1 MIPPPPS
8 RIFVVGF
15 AALIALAA
23 LFPPPAVAA
32 PGLGPVVTTKDGGQ
46 IFGFDIDAHG
56 NDGVLSS
63 AQDLP
68 NGDVLSSVETFN
80 QTTGKIVKKVLV
92 RRNQTD
98 FVTVGIF
105 ANDVGLVNHEL
116 EHGEREY
123 GVMNP
128 VTGNAFTRKWTPP
141 VNPIEVLER
150 ADNQDTTTSVLY
162 AIELFN
168 QDVPDLFV
176 SDIANNTFS
185 RVVHLDPNLFG
196 LNDGPQIAQ
205 DTVKNKAVIALS
217 PDGGAVGGH
226 QPVIALVNLANGNI
240 RTFNGVFIPP
250 FHSGFVNGI
259 AVDSTTGTACTTT
272 ELDADVEFY
281 DLARET
287 GFFVS
292 LPGASGDQEL
302 SGAAVASDPIHHLFL
317 VAQPVSSVSSGSSI
331 HVYRENGNLLESIN
345 GFNFSNASSVIPVRI
360 ALNPSKR
367 IGFVNGPNIDQLQ
380 AFSY

>member
-1 MIPPPPS
+1 MVLTRS
-8 RIFVVGF
+8 RRIFGVGF
-15 AALIALAA
+15 AALITLAA
-23 LFPPPAVAA
+23 VFPRPTVAA

-46 IFGFDIDAHG
+46 IFGFDIDAQG

-63 AQDLP
+63 SQDLP
-68 NGDVLSSVETFN
+68 NGEVLSSVETFD
-80 QTTGKIVKKVLV
+80 QTSGKIVKKVLV

-116 EHGEREY
+116 ENGVREY
-123 GVMNP
+123 GVMDP
-128 VTGNAFTRKWTPP
+128 VNGNVFTRKWTPP

-176 SDIANNTFS
+176 SDIAHNTFS
-185 RVVHLDPNLFG
+185 RVVHLDPNVFG
-196 LNDGPQIAQ
+196 LNDGPQLAQ

-226 QPVIALVNLANGNI
+226 QPEIALVNIANGNI
-240 RTFNGVFIPP
+240 RVFNGVFIPP
-250 FHSGFVNGI
+250 FHSGFVNGL

-281 DLARET
+281 DLAHET
-287 GFFVS
+287 GFFDS
-292 LPGASGDQEL
+292 LPGASGNQEL
-302 SGAAVASDPIHHLFL
+302 SGTAVASDPIHHLFL
-317 VAQPVSSVSSGSSI
+317 VAQPVSSVSGGSSI

-345 GFNFSNASSVIPVRI
+345 GFNFSNVSSVIPVRI

>member
-1 MIPPPPS
+1 MTNPQP
-8 RIFVVGF
+8 RRVF
-15 AALIALAA
+15 AIGSAAIIALTAA
-23 LFPPPAVAA
+23 FPLRAAAA

-63 AQDLP
+63 SQDLP

-80 QTTGKIVKKVLV
+80 QTTGKIVKKVIV

-105 ANDVGLVNHEL
+105 AGDVGLVNHEL
-116 EHGEREY
+116 DHGVREY
-123 GVMNP
+123 GVMDP
-128 VTGNAFTRKWTPP
+128 VSGNAFTRKWTPP
-141 VNPIEVLER
+141 INPIEVLER

-176 SDIANNTFS
+176 SDIATNSFS
-185 RVVHLDPNLFG
+185 RVIHLDPNLFG

-217 PDGGAVGGH
+217 PDGGAVGGRE
-226 QPVIALVNLANGNI
+226 PLIVLVNLANGNI
-240 RTFNGVFIPP
+240 RQFNGVFIPP
-250 FHSGFVNGI
+250 FHSGFVNGL

-281 DLARET
+281 DLVRET
-287 GFFVS
+287 GFFVG
-292 LPGASGDQEL
+292 LPGAAGDQEL

-317 VAQPVSSVSSGSSI
+317 VAQPVSSVSGGSSI
-331 HVYRENGNLLESIN
+331 HVYHENGVLLESIN

-367 IGFVNGPNIDQLQ
+367 TGYVNGPNIDQLQ

>member
-1 MIPPPPS
+1 MIQTHS
-8 RIFVVGF
+8 RRISVMGF
-15 AALIALAA
+15 AAVIALAA
-23 LFPPPAVAA
+23 VFPLAAIAA

-63 AQDLP
+63 SQDLP

-80 QTTGKIVKKVLV
+80 ETTGKIVKKVLV

-116 EHGEREY
+116 DHGVREY
-123 GVMNP
+123 GVMDP
-128 VTGNAFTRKWTPP
+128 VTGNTFTRKWTPP
-141 VNPIEVLER
+141 INPVEVLER
-150 ADNQDTTTSVLY
+150 ADNQDTTTSVLF

-176 SDIANNTFS
+176 SDIAHDTFS
-185 RVVHLDPNLFG
+185 RVIHLDPDVFG

-205 DTVKNKAVIALS
+205 DTVKNNAVIATS
-217 PDGGAVGGH
+217 PDGGAVGGSV
-226 QPVIALVNLANGNI
+226 PLIATINLANGKMKS
-240 RTFNGVFIPP
+240 FNGVVIGP
-250 FHSGFVNGI
+250 FHSGFVNGL
-259 AVDSTTGTACTTT
+259 AVDSTTGIACTTT

-281 DLARET
+281 DLAHET

-292 LPGASGDQEL
+292 LPGASGNQEL

-317 VAQPVSSVSSGSSI
+317 VAQPVSSVSGGSSI
-331 HVYRENGNLLESIN
+331 HVYRENGVLLESIN

-360 ALNPSKR
+360 ALNPTKR